1 MAERVDEKTEREI
14 EALLDKLIVQKVCAG
29 VKADLE
35 SQGQELSEKLEGERE
50 KVENVLSSQGFAMEE
65 KFDTLKWPLEECGRK
80 LDTLSADGKQL
91 DNKLNLLD
99 QGGKQ
104 LTETLDGLSR
114 GGEHLNKKLNSLSQG
129 GERLNER
136 LDSLTQSEKR
146 LEKKLGEGK
155 TVLEKKLMDV
165 AQAVSVQADAD
176 RTQAEDFRKEDKE
189 RWERLFRDQGDKFQ
203 KLWRVMLILFCLQIV
218 GIVLAIAQLMR

>member
-91 DNKLNLLD
+91 DNKLNLLE

-104 LTETLDGLSR
+104 LTETLDSLSR
-114 GGEHLNKKLNSLSQG
+114 GGEHLNKKLNSLFQG

-146 LEKKLGEGK
+146 LEEKLR
-155 TVLEKKLMDV
+155 DV
-165 AQAVSVQADAD
+165 AQAVYAQADAD
-176 RTQAEDFRKEDKE
+176 RTQAEGFRKEDKE
-189 RWERLFRDQGDKFQ
+189 RWEHLFREQEDKFQ